1 MSQNPRIAII
11 GAGPIGFEAALLC
24 VARKVE
30 FVWFERGNPGQH
42 LLMWGHLQTHAP
54 FGTLVSK
61 AGMEALKAAKL
72 TEWLPPLEDPT
83 TGKAWVDGYLFPLSE
98 TPELTGKLRAGV
110 DVIGAGRANA
120 LREDDDRSG
129 NFILHLRDSSGESAI
144 EVPAVIDCTGVHSQP
159 RPMGRGGISAPGE
172 MACRDRI
179 SYIVEDILGADRAKY
194 AGKSI
199 VVVGAGISAATAVLL
214 LADLAKEE
222 QATWVTWLFR
232 GEDSL
237 PVRRQAQDPLHVR
250 DAIAAAANHLAA
262 RGVGNV
268 ECHGGCWIDSVR
280 PGSNN
285 QGLLV
290 TASLKGE
297 SRTFEADRLVSLC
310 GYQPSK
316 QLTRELR
323 MPMEPV
329 LDLPPTGLSGDP
341 ELSPGPIGVEQ
352 HWYTIG
358 SKSYGR
364 ASGFQVANGY
374 RQAALAL
381 AREFD
386 AKPKGW
392 RWAS

>member
-1 MSQNPRIAII
+1 MSQIPRIAII
-11 GAGPIGFEAALLC
+11 GAGPVGFEAALLC
-24 VARKVE
+24 ASRKVD

-54 FGTLVSK
+54 FGKLVSK
-61 AGMEALKAAKL
+61 AGMEALKTAKL
-72 TEWLPPLEDPT
+72 TEWLPPLEDPA
-83 TGKAWVDGYLFPLSE
+83 TGKSWVDGYLFPLSE
-98 TPELTGKLRAGV
+98 TPELTGKIRSGV

-120 LREDDDRSG
+120 LREDDERDG
-129 NFILHLRDSSGESAI
+129 NFILHLRDSSGESSI
-144 EVPAVIDCTGVHSQP
+144 EVASVIDCTGVHSQP

-214 LADLAKEE
+214 IAELAKEE

-232 GEDSL
+232 RDESL
-237 PVRRQAQDPLHVR
+237 PVKRQSPDPLPVR

-268 ECHGGCWIDSVR
+268 ECHGGCWIESIR

-290 TASLKGE
+290 SANFKGE
-297 SRTFEADRLVSLC
+297 SRTFEADRVVSLC

-323 MPMEPV
+323 LPMEPV
-329 LDLPPTGLSGDP
+329 LDLPPTGLPSDP
-341 ELSPGPIGVEQ
+341 ELSPGPVGAEP

-364 ASGFQVANGY
+364 ASGFQISNGY

-381 AREFD
+381 AHELD